1 MSLIVLYL
9 FIIKSYLCLKHP
21 TEFIIVFVIIS
32 VLLILVLV
40 VFITTIIYRYQQK
53 QNAYFKDIET
63 LKTSHQNALLQSQL
77 EMQEQ
82 TFENIS
88 REIHDNIGQKLTL
101 AKLHLN
107 TLDYTDTNKTLLQV
121 TGSVNMI
128 SEAINDLSDISR
140 SMSSEI
146 LLNNGL
152 IKALEF
158 EAAQLQKSGIYK
170 ITLSTSGNT
179 IFMEANTELVLFRI
193 AQEAINNIIKHAGAT
208 TIDIHLH
215 YNTVLL
221 TMAINDNGKG
231 FNIDKTQA
239 GTGLQNIKKRTALLK
254 GICTVKSAEN
264 TGTQIKIEIP
274 LYEDNAT
281 IPAYTGR

>member
-1 MSLIVLYL
+1 M
-9 FIIKSYLCLKHP
+9 FKTP
-21 TEFIIVFVIIS
+21 PEFIIVFIVIS
-32 VLLILVLV
+32 VLLILILV

-53 QNAYFKDIET
+53 KNAYFKDIEI

-77 EMQEQ
+77 EIQEQ

-107 TLDYTDTNKTLLQV
+107 TLEYTDINKTMLQV
-121 TGSVNMI
+121 NGSVNMI

-170 ITLSTSGNT
+170 ISLSASGNT
-179 IFMEANTELVLFRI
+179 IFMDANTELVLFRI
-193 AQEAINNIIKHAGAT
+193 AQEAINNIIKHAQAT
-208 TIDIHLH
+208 AIDIHLH

-231 FNIDKTQA
+231 FNIDETQS
-239 GTGLQNIKKRTALLK
+239 GTGLQNIKKRTAMLK
-254 GICTVKSAEN
+254 GSFEISSTPNIC
-264 TGTQIKIEIP
+264 TQIKIQIP
-274 LYEDNAT
+274 LHESNA
-281 IPAYTGR
+281 AL